1 LASAQV
7 IDCAVPEIIALR
19 YHNLNQAAGAFH
31 IFYYLKLR
39 HVSLFSQW
47 PQFQGLHR
55 IMFRK
60 RTSFNKP
67 TGSL

>member
-19 YHNLNQAAGAFH
+19 YHNPNRAAGAFH

-39 HVSLFSQW
+39 HVPLFSQ
-47 PQFQGLHR
+47 
-55 IMFRK
+55 
-60 RTSFNKP
+60 
-67 TGSL
+67 